1 MVRPSSRSISAANP
15 GRSESAQWSSLTM
28 IANVAQDGMRIEQ
41 AASGTFE
48 VPVRDT
54 VTHARA
60 GKLPPIPKDPKIV
73 GPV

>member
-1 MVRPSSRSISAANP
+1 
-15 GRSESAQWSSLTM
+15 M